1 MNRRGFL
8 RGLATALSL
17 PWVWR
22 LPKALPK
29 PPPPVPLAQVGS
41 FDKWMF
47 PAIRNMPSTGVLTE
61 LVSVQPMTEPSSE
74 IVYMNLRAGGGM
86 EDASRK
92 RKLRELNS
100 ERSLT
105 EHELS

>member
-1 MNRRGFL
+1 MNRRGFF
-8 RGLATALSL
+8 RGLATVLSL
-17 PWVWR
+17 PLVWR
-22 LPKALPK
+22 LPKL

-41 FDKWMF
+41 FDKWVF
-47 PAIRNMPSTGVLTE
+47 PVIRNMPSTDCLTE
-61 LVSVQPMTEPSSE
+61 LISVQPMTGPSSE
-74 IVYMNLRAGGGM
+74 IVYMDLRAGGGM